1 MGLDCNFEFA
11 FKTHRKM
18 HGYNFRGW
26 VSSEKSPE
34 IFVGKLAGKK
44 CWKTHRKI
52 LLENSPEKMLEN
64 SPEKM
69 LENLKE
75 KNVGKLT
82 ENLKE
87 KNVGKL
93 TGKNVG
99 KLKGEKCW
107 KTYRKKRWK
116 T

>member
-18 HGYNFRGW
+18 NGYNFRGW

-34 IFVGKLAGKK
+34 NFVGKLAGKK

-64 SPEKM
+64 SPEKT
-69 LENLKE
+69 L
-75 KNVGKLT
+75 

-93 TGKNVG
+93 TGKKMLEN
-99 KLKGEKCW
+99 LKGEKCW
-107 KTYRKKRWK
+107 KTHPKTPENLKEKKC
-116 T
+116 

>member
-18 HGYNFRGW
+18 NGYNFRGW

-34 IFVGKLAGKK
+34 NFVGKLAGKK

-82 ENLKE
+82 
-87 KNVGKL
+87 GK
-93 TGKNVG
+93 
-99 KLKGEKCW
+99 KCW
-107 KTYRKKRWK
+107 KT
-116 T
+116 

>member
-18 HGYNFRGW
+18 NGYNFRGW

-34 IFVGKLAGKK
+34 NFVGKLAGKK

-64 SPEKM
+64 SPEK
-69 LENLKE
+69 
-75 KNVGKLT
+75 
-82 ENLKE
+82 
-87 KNVGKL
+87 
-93 TGKNVG
+93 NVG
-99 KLKGEKCW
+99 KLKGKQCWKTHRKKCW
-107 KTYRKKRWK
+107 KTHRKKRWK